1 MISPL
6 RRRRY
11 PVTPILPVVNHR
23 ALTLDE
29 SYLRKLKRD
38 GLKHLYT
45 HAQVQG
51 ATVLQDERGSR
62 FIQLTDYVVSSL
74 QDACYGRRH
83 GLIAVG
89 RYVIGQLA

>member
-6 RRRRY
+6 RRRRF

-38 GLKHLYT
+38 GLQHLYLLNE
-45 HAQVQG
+45 VQG
-51 ATVLQDERGSR
+51 ATVLQDEPGL
-62 FIQLTDYVVSSL
+62 IQLTDCGVSVRRNARYRGSRSSGT
-74 QDACYGRRH
+74 DA
-83 GLIAVG
+83 L
-89 RYVIGQLA
+89 